1 MPKWQFS
8 TKEMNIS
15 MLMEQVGRLTW
26 QSKFWHSCRVWC
38 DRYIQL
44 GKKGWYAVS
53 AKTVVICLLEEFLI
67 RKLLSLAVDSRM

>member
-1 MPKWQFS
+1 MAGSHGKVS
-8 TKEMNIS
+8 SGTVA
-15 MLMEQVGRLTW
+15 L
-26 QSKFWHSCRVWC
+26 WC